1 MDEKRLWGE
10 SFDKFS
16 LLRQQQ
22 PTQAVVA
29 NDALAVTFEQVQILL
44 QQQLQPVI
52 DGQAALATTQ
62 AALATMQAALATTIE
77 EIRTG
82 LTVAEVRR
90 IRKELNCWLTNCR
103 TQQESTEFKH
113 SVIAFFGRAV
123 TFIGDR
129 MVTARCMVSDAVAP
143 YEDLRPPHLVKH
155 SRSRLMLLYGL
166 DPQEIDNPRNG
177 ILMLDSIATAFDHLD
192 VCFLYNALTQ
202 ELTLK
207 VLRPELMT
215 KRILPNSAL
224 ELRTFADIDGSIL
237 RHRAGHLPY
246 RRVLSVHAKFAFS
259 RALSHR
265 WIENTEHLAK
275 YFNVSEA
282 GLEEPQ
288 CIRDLTWEEMNYA
301 DIVNTV

>member
-1 MDEKRLWGE
+1 MMLLLVRSVWGRVLIHP
-10 SFDKFS
+10 FS
-16 LLRQQQ
+16 PILYIAI
-22 PTQAVVA
+22 T
-29 NDALAVTFEQVQILL
+29 VTFEQLQILL

-62 AALATMQAALATTIE
+62 AALATMQAALATATTIE
-77 EIRTG
+77 EIKTG
-82 LTVAEVRR
+82 LAVAEVRR

-103 TQQESTEFKH
+103 TQQESTEFY
-113 SVIAFFGRAV
+113 GRAV

-129 MVTARCMVSDAVAP
+129 IVTARCMVSDAVAP
-143 YEDLRPPHLVKH
+143 YGDLRPPHLVKH

-215 KRILPNSAL
+215 KRILPNFAL
-224 ELRTFADIDGSIL
+224 ELRTFADIDGSAL

-246 RRVLSVHAKFAFS
+246 RRVLSMHAKFAFS
-259 RALSHR
+259 RALSHH
-265 WIENTEHLAK
+265 WIENTEHLAT